1 MRTKIISAH
10 CSKCTYTVSVCV
22 VQQKKNII
30 LLCSAFL
37 LFTSFLNVSAFAVE
51 EPAVCVVYFTN
62 PGCLSCAEAD
72 LIVSSLLEEYSGRF
86 VVVKYDI
93 LVSGHDS
100 IWINYCTVYNSSS
113 VVPLVI
119 FGLNDSLSESSLTV
133 TKLKGK
139 IDEHL
144 TVGGNRFPLLNGSS
158 VAFEDLEVSNLPGSP
173 ELLPG
178 SIEPPLELPTVLAV
192 ITAAAVDSINPCE
205 FAVLVILLSGVLASG
220 ERKKALKI
228 GLAFVFTVFVMYLLM
243 GFGIFSIRMASGLTY
258 YFYKAI
264 GIFALIIGALN
275 VKDYFWEDAKGVWS
289 SVPNS
294 LRPKIQRLLDN
305 VTSIPGAVFSGFV
318 VSLFLLPCTSGPY
331 IVVLG
336 LLSYA
341 TTRFWATVLLLL
353 YNLIFILPMIGIVL
367 AICFGLTSTAKA
379 AHWRHRRMGL
389 LHLIAGITMIGMG
402 VWMLFLW
409 K

>member
-1 MRTKIISAH
+1 
-10 CSKCTYTVSVCV
+10 
-22 VQQKKNII
+22 
-30 LLCSAFL
+30 
-37 LFTSFLNVSAFAVE
+37 
-51 EPAVCVVYFTN
+51 
-62 PGCLSCAEAD
+62 LS
-72 LIVSSLLEEYSGRF
+72 
-86 VVVKYDI
+86 
-93 LVSGHDS
+93 
-100 IWINYCTVYNSSS
+100 
-113 VVPLVI
+113 
-119 FGLNDSLSESSLTV
+119 
-133 TKLKGK
+133 
-139 IDEHL
+139 
-144 TVGGNRFPLLNGSS
+144 GST
-158 VAFEDLEVSNLPGSP
+158 
-173 ELLPG
+173 
-178 SIEPPLELPTVLAV
+178 EPPLELPTVLAV
-192 ITAAAVDSINPCE
+192 IAAAAVDSINPCE

-220 ERKKALKI
+220 EKKKALKI
-228 GLAFVFTVFVMYLLM
+228 GMAFVFTIFVMYLIM
-243 GFGIFSIRMASGLTY
+243 GFGIFSIRIASGLAY

-305 VTSIPGAVFSGFV
+305 VTSIPGAVFSGVV

-331 IVVLG
+331 IIVLG

-389 LHLIAGITMIGMG
+389 LHLTAGIIMIGMG

>member
-1 MRTKIISAH
+1 VI
-10 CSKCTYTVSVCV
+10 
-22 VQQKKNII
+22 QKKNIV
-30 LLCSAFL
+30 LLCSAL
-37 LFTSFLNVSAFAVE
+37 LFFTSFLNVGVFAVKE
-51 EPAVCVVYFTN
+51 SAVCVVYFTN
-62 PGCLSCAEAD
+62 SGCIACAEAD
-72 LIVSSLLEEYSGRF
+72 LRVSSLLEEYFGRF

-93 LVSGHDS
+93 LVSGHND
-100 IWINYCTVYNSSS
+100 ILTHYCTIYNSS
-113 VVPLVI
+113 VGVPLMI
-119 FGLNDSLSESSLTV
+119 FGLNDFLSEGSLTV
-133 TKLKGK
+133 VGLKGE
-139 IDEHL
+139 IDEYL
-144 TVGGNRFPLLNGSS
+144 AAGGNRFPLLNGSS
-158 VAFEDLEVSNLPGSP
+158 VAFEDLEVSSLPGSP
-173 ELLPG
+173 ELLSG
-178 SIEPPLELPTVLAV
+178 STEPPLELPTVLAV
-192 ITAAAVDSINPCE
+192 IAAAAVDSINPCE

-220 ERKKALKI
+220 EKKKALKI
-228 GLAFVFTVFVMYLLM
+228 GMAFVFTIFVMYLIM
-243 GFGIFSIRMASGLTY
+243 GFGIFSIRIASGLAY

-305 VTSIPGAVFSGFV
+305 VTSIPGAVFSGVV

-331 IVVLG
+331 IIVLG

-341 TTRFWATVLLLL
+341 TTRFWATVLILL

-389 LHLIAGITMIGMG
+389 LHLIAGIIMIGMG